1 MNVEHERALLLRKV
15 LDRPQIAIEVPWRT
29 YGLLARAIFFVL
41 TCVGLGAVR
50 QLFELFGVPKPG
62 LFLGLAALA
71 LAEYLIRDR
80 RWFWTGV
87 EEALWIGGALAMVS
101 ELPRSGRP
109 ESLLVIAA
117 ACAIPGWRVRNPL
130 FGAVAAAFV
139 AGYVEKRFDLGV
151 VAALAIAA
159 IAVLA
164 LLRTWQ
170 RPSTEWL
177 WILVA
182 LVLPVVGRFYG
193 DENWRNLTIVLY
205 LLFGLSVLVL
215 AIVNRHHAL
224 FFSGGIAAAIATG
237 DGIARSDA
245 PLELMLAIAG
255 GFLLGGAWMT
265 ARLLRDRETGF
276 VATPA
281 KFTAFDDELEV
292 AATISLP
299 EQDFDQRM
307 ETGGEFGG
315 AGATGE
321 Y

>member
-1 MNVEHERALLLRKV
+1 MNVEHERALHLRNT
-15 LDRPQIAIEVPWRT
+15 LHRPQIVIDVPWRT

-50 QLFELFGVPKPG
+50 QLFELFGVPAPG
-62 LFLGLAALA
+62 LFLGLAALG

-80 RWFWTGV
+80 RWFWTGI
-87 EEALWIGGALAMVS
+87 EEALWLGGTVAMVS
-101 ELPRSGRP
+101 ELPRSGRA

-117 ACAIPGWRVRNPL
+117 ACGIPGWRVRNPL

-139 AGYVEKRFDLGV
+139 TAYFEKRFDLGV
-151 VAALAIAA
+151 VAALALAA

-170 RPSTEWL
+170 RPSNEWL
-177 WILVA
+177 WILIA
-182 LVLPVVGRFYG
+182 LLLPAVGRFYADG
-193 DENWRNLTIVLY
+193 DWRNVTIALY
-205 LLFGLSVLVL
+205 LLFGLSVLAL
-215 AIVNRHHAL
+215 AIVKRHHAL
-224 FFSGGIAAAIATG
+224 FFSGGIALAIAAG
-237 DGIARSDA
+237 DVIALANA

-255 GFLLGGAWMT
+255 GLLLMGSWIT
-265 ARLLRDRETGF
+265 ARLLRDRRTGF
-276 VATPA
+276 VTTPS

-299 EQDFDQRM
+299 QQDFDQRM
-307 ETGGEFGG
+307 ESGGEFGG
-315 AGATGE
+315 AGATGK